1 MWFPGA
7 VSGGPSSSR
16 ATIRAIG
23 GQTVDTT
30 RAPDDGQRETATG
43 TTGVPY
49 DVAAVAAMA
58 DRVTAAVE
66 AVVVGQRASIR
77 MAVVALLC
85 EGHVLLDDVPGVGKT
100 TMARTLARAIGGVF
114 RRIQFT
120 ADLLPSDVSG
130 IAFFD
135 QKLGDF
141 RFRPGPVFANVVL
154 ADEINRATPRTQSAL
169 LEAMQERTVTV
180 EGEMLDLPRPF
191 LLIATQNPIEQEG
204 TFPLPEAQID
214 RFLLRVTL
222 GYPSHADEDAMLT
235 RFRHGAEGAAGS
247 GRAEVV
253 PVIDPG
259 ELSAA
264 IGATRRVEVAPDIL
278 HYVSGLAR
286 ATRTHAAVDLGA
298 SPRASLAL
306 LHAAQAVAAMAGRD
320 VVLPDDVQAVAGP
333 VLAHRLVL
341 SPGSRL
347 RDLSAERVLADVV
360 RDVPVPVE
368 DDAPPRTAGAISG
381 QTG

>member
-1 MWFPGA
+1 M
-7 VSGGPSSSR
+7 
-16 ATIRAIG
+16 
-23 GQTVDTT
+23 DTM
-30 RAPDDGQRETATG
+30 RAPDDGERETATG
-43 TTGVPY
+43 TTGGGY
-49 DVAAVAAMA
+49 DVAAVAALA

-66 AVVVGQRASIR
+66 AVVIGQRASIR

-85 EGHVLLDDVPGVGKT
+85 EGHILLDDVPGVGKT
-100 TMARTLARAIGGVF
+100 TLARTLARAIGGVF

-120 ADLLPSDVSG
+120 PDLLPSDVSG

-204 TFPLPEAQID
+204 TFPLPEAQLD

-235 RFRHGAEGAAGS
+235 RFRHGAEGSAGTV
-247 GRAEVV
+247 RLEVD
-253 PVIDPG
+253 PVIAPG
-259 ELSAA
+259 ELPAA
-264 IGATRRVEVAPDIL
+264 IVATREVRVAPDTL

-286 ATRTHAAVDLGA
+286 ATRSHPAVELGA

-347 RDLSAERVLADVV
+347 RDLTADRVLADVV
-360 RDVPVPVE
+360 REVPVPVE
-368 DDAPPRTAGAISG
+368 EDAPRRPVGVTSG
-381 QTG
+381 RSG